1 MNGRDVALLAATQV
15 GISESPPNSNNVR
28 YNTWYYGREVSGGSY
43 PWCMVFVQWVFAQLG
58 VALPQRTASCGAL
71 MRAAQMSGQ
80 WVTADYRT
88 GDVVIYDFPGGA
100 ATDHCGIIESVT
112 DSGVVAIEGNTGS
125 GSDAD
130 GGQVQRR
137 SRAFSVIVG
146 AVRAKDLTEEV
157 TEEMEERFNT
167 VAGCPSWAEST
178 VDKLV
183 ALGYLT
189 GYSGKVDDQ
198 GPAGGSGSQ
207 PGYATDPG
215 YLRPGRGIRIRHG
228 AKAGGNASGLCRVS
242 IFVSFC
248 ICFLHLGCSF
258 FMLKIKSHK
267 KKKARNPLE
276 LQAFFW

>member
-1 MNGRDVALLAATQV
+1 MTGRDVALLAATQV
-15 GISESPPNSNNVR
+15 GIRENPPNSNNVR
-28 YNTWYYGREVSGGSY
+28 YNTWYYGREVSGSAY

-80 WVTADYRT
+80 WVTENYRP

-112 DSGVVAIEGNTGS
+112 DSCVVAIEGNTGS

-146 AVRAKDLTEEV
+146 AVRAKDLAEEV
-157 TEEMEERFNT
+157 TEEMEDRFNT
-167 VAGCPSWAEST
+167 VASCPKWAQAT

-189 GYSGKVDDQ
+189 GSSGKVDDQ
-198 GPAGGSGSQ
+198 GRPADLDLSR
-207 PGYATDPG
+207 DM
-215 YLRPGRGIRIRHG
+215 LRILVICDR
-228 AKAGGNASGLCRVS
+228 AGVFG
-242 IFVSFC
+242 
-248 ICFLHLGCSF
+248 
-258 FMLKIKSHK
+258 
-267 KKKARNPLE
+267 
-276 LQAFFW
+276 

>member
-1 MNGRDVALLAATQV
+1 MTGRDVALLAATQV
-15 GISESPPNSNNVR
+15 GIRENPPNSNNVR
-28 YNTWYYGREVSGGSY
+28 YNTWYYGREVSGSAY

-80 WVTADYRT
+80 WVTADYRP

-100 ATDHCGIIESVT
+100 ATDHCGIVESVT

-146 AVRAKDLTEEV
+146 AVRAKDLAEEV
-157 TEEMEERFNT
+157 TEEMEDRFNT
-167 VAGCPSWAEST
+167 VAGCPSWAQAT

-189 GYSGKVDDQ
+189 GSSGKVDDQ
-198 GPAGGSGSQ
+198 GRPADLDLSR
-207 PGYATDPG
+207 DM
-215 YLRPGRGIRIRHG
+215 LRILVICDR
-228 AKAGGNASGLCRVS
+228 AGVFG
-242 IFVSFC
+242 
-248 ICFLHLGCSF
+248 
-258 FMLKIKSHK
+258 
-267 KKKARNPLE
+267 
-276 LQAFFW
+276 

>member
-1 MNGRDVALLAATQV
+1 MNGRNVALLAATQV
-15 GISESPPNSNNVR
+15 GISENPPSSNNVR
-28 YNTWYYGREVSGGSY
+28 YNTWYYGREVSGSSY
-43 PWCMVFVQWVFAQLG
+43 PWCMVFVQWVYAQLG

-80 WVTADYRT
+80 WVTADYRP

-100 ATDHCGIIESVT
+100 ATDHCGIVESVT

-146 AVRAKDLTEEV
+146 AVRAKDLMEEV
-157 TEEMEERFNT
+157 TSEVEDRFNT
-167 VAGCPSWAEST
+167 VAGCPSWAQAT

-189 GYSGKVDDQ
+189 GNSGKVDDQ
-198 GPAGGSGSQ
+198 GRPAGLDLSR
-207 PGYATDPG
+207 DM
-215 YLRPGRGIRIRHG
+215 LRILVICDR
-228 AKAGGNASGLCRVS
+228 AGVFG
-242 IFVSFC
+242 
-248 ICFLHLGCSF
+248 
-258 FMLKIKSHK
+258 
-267 KKKARNPLE
+267 
-276 LQAFFW
+276 

>member
-1 MNGRDVALLAATQV
+1 MTGRDVALLAATQV
-15 GISESPPNSNNVR
+15 GISENPPSSNNVR
-28 YNTWYYGREVSGGSY
+28 YNTWYYGREVSGSAY

-80 WVTADYRT
+80 WVTEDYRP

-100 ATDHCGIIESVT
+100 ATDHCGIVESVT

-137 SRAFSVIVG
+137 SRTFSLIVG
-146 AVRAKDLTEEV
+146 AVRAKDLMEEV
-157 TEEMEERFNT
+157 TSEVEDRFNT
-167 VAGCPSWAEST
+167 VAGCPSWAQAT

-189 GYSGKVDDQ
+189 GNSGKVDDQ
-198 GPAGGSGSQ
+198 GRPADLDLSR
-207 PGYATDPG
+207 DM
-215 YLRPGRGIRIRHG
+215 LRILVICDR
-228 AKAGGNASGLCRVS
+228 AGVFG
-242 IFVSFC
+242 
-248 ICFLHLGCSF
+248 
-258 FMLKIKSHK
+258 
-267 KKKARNPLE
+267 
-276 LQAFFW
+276 